1 MSSGKFEVAVI
12 ALNEYFGYEDSHTII
27 RSITDWTEV
36 TREEWVALQ
45 AWVDTIKPIEG
56 TFFQVIQKVPVD
68 RMPSLISECL
78 AEAKKFAEKQAKE
91 KEERERKRKERALK
105 REKEKLRDKK
115 KLLEEL
121 KAELGET

>member
-1 MSSGKFEVAVI
+1 MSYGKLEVAVI
-12 ALNEYFGYEDSHTII
+12 ALNDYIGYEDSHTVI

-36 TREEWVALQ
+36 TREEWVALR
-45 AWVDTIKPIEG
+45 AWVGRVKPIDGEY
-56 TFFQVIQKVPVD
+56 FHVIQKVPVD

-78 AEAKKFAEKQAKE
+78 SEAKKFQEQQAKE
-91 KEERERKRKERALK
+91 KEERERKRKERAK
-105 REKEKLRDKK
+105 EREKKKLIEKK